1 MIAAYLKVNGEIAST
16 QLSVGG
22 EEKCIAKEA
31 NNEVNK
37 MLLQSDEILSRI
49 LHSRLHSMLFCHVSS
64 FNTSRSVAEIR
75 FDFRH
80 RTQRVLALIGYK
92 NRVLC
97 VAIKI

>member
-1 MIAAYLKVNGEIAST
+1 MSFKLMIAAYLKVNGEIAST

-49 LHSRLHSMLFCHVSS
+49 LHSRLHSMLFFLVVPGNCTMCIMSAHSILQGQS
-64 FNTSRSVAEIR
+64 LKLDSIFA
-75 FDFRH
+75 
-80 RTQRVLALIGYK
+80 IGLK
-92 NRVLC
+92 ES
-97 VAIKI
+97 